1 MSTIAGATRRLGKAD
16 GTSHVRALAYQSA
29 FVMMSGFVGL
39 VGLASLL
46 DWEHLRTIVQEM
58 ALRVTP
64 GSSGR
69 LLQEAA
75 REGSGGGATAAV
87 TGLGAALVSG
97 TLAMAQI
104 ARSAHRLHDIS
115 VDPPAVRRYG
125 RALVLAVT
133 AGLALVAGGVM
144 IGGGRSIATG
154 FGWQGS
160 AATAW
165 EVARWPIG
173 FALAGAAIAVIFR
186 VVSPGRPSAGDLG
199 AGVLT
204 SLVMWALFTALL
216 GAYLAVS
223 ADSDNPYGSLLT
235 VIAMLLW
242 SAATSL
248 ALHLGL
254 SVVAERGG
262 AAQPN
267 GRIKLP
273 ESESVGPSRTYT
285 SQDSGPRAAGPG

>member
-1 MSTIAGATRRLGKAD
+1 MSTIVGATRRLSEAD

-29 FVMMSGFVGL
+29 FVMISGFVGL

-46 DWEHLRTIVQEM
+46 DWEQLRTIVQEM

-75 REGSGGGATAAV
+75 RQGSEGGATAAV
-87 TGLGAALVSG
+87 IGLGAALVSG

-104 ARSAHRLHDIS
+104 ERSAHRLHDIS
-115 VDPPAVRRYG
+115 VDPPALRRYG

-133 AGLALVAGGVM
+133 AGSALVAGGVT

-160 AATAW
+160 AATVW
-165 EVARWPIG
+165 EVARWPLG
-173 FALAGAAIAVIFR
+173 FALAGAAIALIFR
-186 VVSPGRPSAGDLG
+186 VASPGRPPAGDLG

-204 SLVMWALFTALL
+204 SLVMWAVFTALL

-223 ADSDNPYGSLLT
+223 ADSGNPYGSLLT

-254 SVVAERGG
+254 SVVAQRSG
-262 AAQPN
+262 AAQPD
-267 GRIKLP
+267 GRIRLP
-273 ESESVGPSRTYT
+273 ESSPVGGSPMRTGKDPT
-285 SQDSGPRAAGPG
+285 LRSAG

>member
-1 MSTIAGATRRLGKAD
+1 MSTIVGATRRLSEAD

-29 FVMMSGFVGL
+29 FVMISGFVGL

-46 DWEHLRTIVQEM
+46 DWEQLRTIVQEM

-75 REGSGGGATAAV
+75 RQGSEGGATAAV
-87 TGLGAALVSG
+87 IGLGAALVSG

-104 ARSAHRLHDIS
+104 ERSAHRLHDIS
-115 VDPPAVRRYG
+115 VDPPALRRYG

-133 AGLALVAGGVM
+133 AGSALVAGGVT

-160 AATAW
+160 AATVW
-165 EVARWPIG
+165 EVARWPLG
-173 FALAGAAIAVIFR
+173 FALAGGAIAVILW
-186 VVSPGRPSAGDLG
+186 VVSPGRPPAGDLG

-204 SLVMWALFTALL
+204 SLVMWAVFTALL

-254 SVVAERGG
+254 SVVAQRSG
-262 AAQPN
+262 AVQPD
-267 GRIKLP
+267 GRIRLP
-273 ESESVGPSRTYT
+273 ESSPVGSSPTRTGKDPT
-285 SQDSGPRAAGPG
+285 LRSAG

>member
-1 MSTIAGATRRLGKAD
+1 MSTIAAATRRLSAAD

-39 VGLASLL
+39 VGFASVL
-46 DWEHLRTIVQEM
+46 DWEQLRTIVQEL

-69 LLQEAA
+69 LLQEAS
-75 REGSGGGATAAV
+75 RQGSSGGGTAAV

-104 ARSAHRLHDIS
+104 GRSAYRLHDIA
-115 VDPPAVRRYG
+115 VDPPPLHRYG

-133 AGLALVAGGVM
+133 AGLALVVGGVM

-154 FGWQGS
+154 FGWEGS
-160 AATAW
+160 AATTW

-186 VVSPGRPSAGDLG
+186 VVSPARPPARDLA
-199 AGVLT
+199 AGVIT
-204 SLVMWALFTALL
+204 SLVLWAVFTALL

-254 SVVAERGG
+254 SVVAERS
-262 AAQPN
+262 AAPRPA
-267 GRIKLP
+267 GRITLP
-273 ESESVGPSRTYT
+273 ES
-285 SQDSGPRAAGPG
+285 AGRSIRQRSELRSAG

>member
-1 MSTIAGATRRLGKAD
+1 MSTAAGALRRLRGSD
-16 GTSHVRALAYQSA
+16 GTSHVRAFAYQSA
-29 FVMMSGFVGL
+29 FIMMSGFVGL
-39 VGLASLL
+39 VGLASVL
-46 DWEHLRTIVQEM
+46 DLEQLRTIVQEM

-75 REGSGGGATAAV
+75 RQGAGGGATAAV

-97 TLAMAQI
+97 TLAMAQFE
-104 ARSAHRLHDIS
+104 RSARRLHDIS
-115 VDPPAVRRYG
+115 VDPPALDRYG
-125 RALVLAVT
+125 RALALALT
-133 AGLALVAGGVM
+133 AGVALVAGGVM
-144 IGGGRSIATG
+144 IGAGRSIATG
-154 FGWQGS
+154 FGWHGS

-165 EVARWPIG
+165 EVARWPVG

-186 VVSPGRPSAGDLG
+186 VVSPTHPPARDLVAGAITAL
-199 AGVLT
+199 A
-204 SLVMWALFTALL
+204 MWAVFTALL

-223 ADSDNPYGSLLT
+223 ADSDNPYGPLLT

-254 SVVAERGG
+254 SVVAERSG
-262 AAQPN
+262 ATPPRD
-267 GRIKLP
+267 RITLP
-273 ESESVGPSRTYT
+273 ESDSADPSRTR
-285 SQDSGPRAAGPG
+285 SGGDPNLGSDG